1 MLFGG
6 LTAGTLLTLNV
17 LPVIYVA
24 TDRWRRPQAPAP
36 EGAA

>member
-6 LTAGTLLTLNV
+6 LTAGTLFSLNV

-24 TDRWRRPQAPAP
+24 TERWRRAPRART
-36 EGAA
+36 AA